1 MQSMSVTQYRGKQVH
16 TYRKWCTYCKSHF
29 MTQNFKSYSRRVT
42 CGQPACQTKLKR
54 AWYKMKLPFWQDTK
68 KHDKKRSVIIYFIL
82 LFLCYKHTPCRG
94 ARVTTLKIDYS
105 FKAE

>member
-54 AWYKMKLPFWQDTK
+54 AWYKMPKHKALLLQYLP
-68 KHDKKRSVIIYFIL
+68 VYCYFFSTLAGL
-82 LFLCYKHTPCRG
+82 LY
-94 ARVTTLKIDYS
+94 
-105 FKAE
+105 